1 MYSDDFKTAVKHAHS
16 LLGSMRKVA
25 ELLGLAVSTVS
36 RWLKAPQSS
45 IVDHSKPHGIWM
57 RSEMVTTFIRNVV
70 EDSPFVTRLMLR
82 KRIQLVFQFAP
93 SLKLITSTLRACKL
107 SRVKS
112 RVKCEGKSPACDEDF
127 RKFAALWA
135 AGDAVA
141 VDECGFQ
148 TQHIP
153 LRGYTRTGT
162 RLRVRSKE
170 NSRKWITATVAISAR
185 FGHVASLKNASQ
197 SGHGFAAFVRSLPF
211 PTGTVIVMDNA
222 SIHKTRA
229 VREAL
234 AAKEYSPMYIPAYSP
249 DFNPIENIFGVVKT
263 AWRRHNGS
271 HHSKWIDA
279 PHTISTLFRRI
290 ATPGRV
296 MSQFQHTART
306 LRHHG

>member
-1 MYSDDFKTAVKHAHS
+1 
-16 LLGSMRKVA
+16 MRKVA

-45 IVDHSKPHGIWM
+45 NVDRSKPHGAWM
-57 RSEMVTTFIRNVV
+57 RSEIVTSFIRNVV
-70 EDSPFVTRLMLR
+70 QDFPFVTRPMLR

-107 SRVKS
+107 SRVKT
-112 RVKCEGKSPACDEDF
+112 RVKCEGKSPARDEDF
-127 RKFAALWA
+127 REFAAMWA

-170 NSRKWITATVAISAR
+170 NSRKWITATVAVSAWS
-185 FGHVASLKNASQ
+185 GHVASLKNAAQ
-197 SGHGFAAFVRSLPF
+197 SGHGFASFVRTLPF
-211 PTGTVIVMDNA
+211 PPGTMIVMDNA
-222 SIHKTRA
+222 SIHKTKE
-229 VREAL
+229 VRGAL
-234 AAKEYSPMYIPAYSP
+234 AEREYSARYIPAYSP

-263 AWRRHNGS
+263 AWRRHNGIL
-271 HHSKWIDA
+271 HSKWADA
-279 PHTISTLFRRI
+279 PQIIASLFRRF
-290 ATPGRV
+290 ATPTRV
-296 MSQFQHTART
+296 MSHMQHTARL
-306 LRHHG
+306 LRRDG